1 MSLINDRSIKGKL
14 IAGFLII
21 SLFVGAIGLMGIS
34 NMKKIN
40 ENSKS
45 MYYNNL
51 QNINDLHEIKANLLS
66 IAIILEYLADERD
79 MYRSDAYIQEIRNI
93 TEINQGMMDEFDNRV
108 SGDMLQLWEELK
120 GDIDKYRERR
130 ESIIETLNRGNR
142 KAAAGAIKT
151 LTEFSQQMFEKIN
164 NLILLNQEA
173 ATIQN
178 DNNDRVYKVASST
191 MNTILVVS
199 FVIALVFGLF
209 LSSYIGAAVKRG
221 LEFAEALG
229 NGDLRFE
236 VADTKSNDEL
246 GRLVKAL
253 KEAQGKIKSTIIEI
267 NAESQDVSASS
278 EELSATIEEVNS
290 SFEAISNNTLRI
302 VDSIQEINAA
312 TQELTATIE
321 EVNSGVTQLA
331 TSSSD
336 GNAESAKIKER
347 AESIKT
353 QGQNSKAVAD
363 SLLKE
368 KEQAIL
374 AAIEEGKVV
383 NEITII
389 AESIASI
396 ASQTNLLAL
405 NAAIEAARAGESGR
419 GFGVVADE
427 IRKLAEQSEEY
438 VTNIQS
444 VVSNVEMAFINLST
458 NSRSILQ
465 FIDERVTKDY
475 DLLIDTGVSYEK
487 DAVFV
492 NALSQDTAAMAE
504 ELNASTEEIASVIQ
518 NVASNMNDASANSDE
533 IMNGMK
539 ETLLALEQIATA
551 ADHQAAVAEKLNSLI
566 HMFKI

>member
-142 KAAAGAIKT
+142 IAAAGAIKT

-419 GFGVVADE
+419 GFAVVADE